1 MKQSH
6 EAAVLEN
13 NKKIDAERD
22 NLNLY
27 LRAEEENRRIEEEY
41 KRQIE
46 EENKRIAEENRR
58 TEEQQ
63 RRNMENESGKAEFHF
78 N

>member
-1 MKQSH
+1 M
-6 EAAVLEN
+6 LEN

-27 LRAEEENRRIEEEY
+27 LKAEEENRR
-41 KRQIE
+41 IE

-58 TEEQQ
+58 IEEQQ

-78 N
+78 D

>member
-27 LRAEEENRRIEEEY
+27 LKAEEENRR
-41 KRQIE
+41 IE

-58 TEEQQ
+58 IEEQQ

-78 N
+78 D

>member
-27 LRAEEENRRIEEEY
+27 LKAEEENRR
-41 KRQIE
+41 IE
-46 EENKRIAEENRR
+46 EENKRIAEENIR

-63 RRNMENESGKAEFHF
+63 RRNMENESGKAEVHF
-78 N
+78 D

>member
-1 MKQSH
+1 MKKMKQSH

-27 LRAEEENRRIEEEY
+27 LKAEEENRR
-41 KRQIE
+41 IE

-58 TEEQQ
+58 IEEQQ

-78 N
+78 D

>member
-1 MKQSH
+1 M
-6 EAAVLEN
+6 LEN

-27 LRAEEENRRIEEEY
+27 LKAEEENRR
-41 KRQIE
+41 IE

-78 N
+78 D

>member
-6 EAAVLEN
+6 EVAVLEN

-27 LRAEEENRRIEEEY
+27 LKSEEERKEFERQQAIRQEAERQEAERRRIEE
-41 KRQIE
+41 
-46 EENKRIAEENRR
+46 
-58 TEEQQ
+58 
-63 RRNMENESGKAEFHF
+63 
-78 N
+78 

>member
-27 LRAEEENRRIEEEY
+27 LKAEEENRRIEEE
-41 KRQIE
+41 
-46 EENKRIAEENRR
+46 NKRIAKENRR
-58 TEEQQ
+58 IEEQQ
-63 RRNMENESGKAEFHF
+63 RRDMENESGKAEFHSD
-78 N
+78 

>member
-13 NKKIDAERD
+13 NKKNRCRKGQ
-22 NLNLY
+22 LKSFLK
-27 LRAEEENRRIEEEY
+27 AEEENRR
-41 KRQIE
+41 IE

-78 N
+78 D

>member
-27 LRAEEENRRIEEEY
+27 LKAEEENRR
-41 KRQIE
+41 IE
-46 EENKRIAEENRR
+46 EENKRIAEENIR

-78 N
+78 D

>member
-1 MKQSH
+1 M
-6 EAAVLEN
+6 LEN

-27 LRAEEENRRIEEEY
+27 LKAEEENRRIEEE
-41 KRQIE
+41 
-46 EENKRIAEENRR
+46 NKRIAKENRR

-63 RRNMENESGKAEFHF
+63 RRDMENESGKAEFHF

>member
-27 LRAEEENRRIEEEY
+27 LKAEEENRRIEEE
-41 KRQIE
+41 
-46 EENKRIAEENRR
+46 NKRIGKENRR
-58 TEEQQ
+58 IEEQQ
-63 RRNMENESGKAEFHF
+63 RRDMENESGKAEFHF

>member
-1 MKQSH
+1 M
-6 EAAVLEN
+6 LEN

-27 LRAEEENRRIEEEY
+27 LKAEEENRR
-41 KRQIE
+41 IE

>member
-27 LRAEEENRRIEEEY
+27 LKAEEENRR
-41 KRQIE
+41 IE
-46 EENKRIAEENRR
+46 EENKRIAEENIR

>member
-27 LRAEEENRRIEEEY
+27 LKAEEENRR
-41 KRQIE
+41 IE

-58 TEEQQ
+58 IEEQQ
-63 RRNMENESGKAEFHF
+63 RRNMENESGKVEFHSD
-78 N
+78 

>member
-27 LRAEEENRRIEEEY
+27 LKAEEENRRIEEE
-41 KRQIE
+41 
-46 EENKRIAEENRR
+46 NKRIAKENRR
-58 TEEQQ
+58 IEEQQ
-63 RRNMENESGKAEFHF
+63 RRDMENESGKAEFHF
-78 N
+78 D

>member
-27 LRAEEENRRIEEEY
+27 LKAEEENRRIEEE
-41 KRQIE
+41 
-46 EENKRIAEENRR
+46 NKRIAKENRR
-58 TEEQQ
+58 IEEQQ

-78 N
+78 D

>member
-27 LRAEEENRRIEEEY
+27 LKAEEENRR
-41 KRQIE
+41 IE

-63 RRNMENESGKAEFHF
+63 RRDMENESGKAEFHF
-78 N
+78 D

>member
-27 LRAEEENRRIEEEY
+27 LKAEEENRRIEEE
-41 KRQIE
+41 
-46 EENKRIAEENRR
+46 NKRIAKENRR
-58 TEEQQ
+58 IEEQQ
-63 RRNMENESGKAEFHF
+63 RRNMENESGKVEFHSD
-78 N
+78 

>member
-27 LRAEEENRRIEEEY
+27 LKAEEENRRIEEE
-41 KRQIE
+41 
-46 EENKRIAEENRR
+46 NKRIAKENRR
-58 TEEQQ
+58 IEEQQ
-63 RRNMENESGKAEFHF
+63 RRDMENESGKAEFHYD
-78 N
+78 

>member
-27 LRAEEENRRIEEEY
+27 LKAEEENRRIEEE
-41 KRQIE
+41 
-46 EENKRIAEENRR
+46 NKRIAKENRR
-58 TEEQQ
+58 IEEQQ
-63 RRNMENESGKAEFHF
+63 RRNMENELGKAEFHF
-78 N
+78 D

>member
-27 LRAEEENRRIEEEY
+27 LKAEEENRR
-41 KRQIE
+41 IE

-58 TEEQQ
+58 IEEQQ
-63 RRNMENESGKAEFHF
+63 RRNMENESGKAEFHSD
-78 N
+78 

>member
-22 NLNLY
+22 NLEY
-27 LRAEEENRRIEEEY
+27 LF
-41 KRQIE
+41 KV
-46 EENKRIAEENRR
+46 
-58 TEEQQ
+58 
-63 RRNMENESGKAEFHF
+63 
-78 N
+78 

>member
-27 LRAEEENRRIEEEY
+27 LKAEEENRR
-41 KRQIE
+41 IE

-63 RRNMENESGKAEFHF
+63 RRDMENESGKAEFHF

>member
-27 LRAEEENRRIEEEY
+27 LKAEEENRRIEEE
-41 KRQIE
+41 
-46 EENKRIAEENRR
+46 NKRIAKENRR

-63 RRNMENESGKAEFHF
+63 RRDMENESGKAEFHF

>member
-1 MKQSH
+1 M
-6 EAAVLEN
+6 LEN

-27 LRAEEENRRIEEEY
+27 LKAEEENRRIEEE
-41 KRQIE
+41 
-46 EENKRIAEENRR
+46 NKRIAKENRR
-58 TEEQQ
+58 IEEQQ

-78 N
+78 D

>member
-27 LRAEEENRRIEEEY
+27 LKAEEENRRIEEE
-41 KRQIE
+41 
-46 EENKRIAEENRR
+46 NKRIAKENRR
-58 TEEQQ
+58 IEEQQ

>member
-27 LRAEEENRRIEEEY
+27 LKAEEENRRIEEE
-41 KRQIE
+41 
-46 EENKRIAEENRR
+46 NKRIAGYRL
-58 TEEQQ
+58 
-63 RRNMENESGKAEFHF
+63 
-78 N
+78 

>member
-27 LRAEEENRRIEEEY
+27 LKAEEENRRIEEE
-41 KRQIE
+41 
-46 EENKRIAEENRR
+46 NKRIAKENRR

-63 RRNMENESGKAEFHF
+63 RRDMENESGKAEFHF
-78 N
+78 D

>member
-27 LRAEEENRRIEEEY
+27 LKAEEENRR
-41 KRQIE
+41 IE

-58 TEEQQ
+58 IEEQQ
-63 RRNMENESGKAEFHF
+63 RRDMENESGKAEFHF
-78 N
+78 D

>member
-27 LRAEEENRRIEEEY
+27 LKAEEENRR
-41 KRQIE
+41 IE
-46 EENKRIAEENRR
+46 EENKRIAEENIR

-63 RRNMENESGKAEFHF
+63 RRDMENESGKAEFHF

>member
-27 LRAEEENRRIEEEY
+27 LKAEEENRR
-41 KRQIE
+41 IE

-78 N
+78 D

>member
-27 LRAEEENRRIEEEY
+27 LKAEEENRRIEEE
-41 KRQIE
+41 
-46 EENKRIAEENRR
+46 NKRIAKENRR
-58 TEEQQ
+58 IEEQQ
-63 RRNMENESGKAEFHF
+63 RRNMENESGKAEFHSD
-78 N
+78 

>member
-27 LRAEEENRRIEEEY
+27 LKAEEENRR
-41 KRQIE
+41 IE

-58 TEEQQ
+58 IEEQQ

>member
-27 LRAEEENRRIEEEY
+27 LKAEEENRR
-41 KRQIE
+41 IE
-46 EENKRIAEENRR
+46 EENKRIAEENIR

-63 RRNMENESGKAEFHF
+63 RRNMENESGKAEFHSD
-78 N
+78 

>member
-27 LRAEEENRRIEEEY
+27 LKAEEENRR
-41 KRQIE
+41 IE

-58 TEEQQ
+58 IEEQQ
-63 RRNMENESGKAEFHF
+63 RRNMENESVKAEFHF
-78 N
+78 D

>member
-13 NKKIDAERD
+13 NKKIDAKRD

-27 LRAEEENRRIEEEY
+27 LKAEEENRR
-41 KRQIE
+41 IE

-78 N
+78 D

>member
-27 LRAEEENRRIEEEY
+27 LKAEEENRRIEEE
-41 KRQIE
+41 
-46 EENKRIAEENRR
+46 NKRIAKENRR
-58 TEEQQ
+58 IEEQQ
-63 RRNMENESGKAEFHF
+63 RKDMENESGKAEFHSD
-78 N
+78 